1 MSTCFVFFDA
11 LHYTP
16 DGDLPEQLWATRLD
30 DKGEVD
36 IALSEQTPEAISS
49 MQEGVRTV
57 IVLPA
62 SIASIHFLDLPKLSA
77 RKAREAIPYAI
88 EEALAEPVQEV
99 QVAFEHDAT
108 HPLRYRVVVL
118 NKLRLNTWI
127 SALDVLGI
135 SFDAITLDW
144 CALKPGD
151 VCATD
156 TDLLVYDGEEE
167 DALNGALSPQAVSM
181 YMQAKQDTSFS
192 GVVFDDSEALLHVPG
207 LTKAAGSYRFFI
219 AKRLS
224 QQSFLNLCQGDFL
237 RAKQGKKSRFYW
249 YTLCGILLGV
259 WFLSV
264 LGMNVFLLHALKGK
278 EKQVDR
284 QIETIYRGFFPEATQ
299 VISPR
304 FRIEQLLKRDV
315 TKEESSF
322 WMLLD
327 KLSIVFSKH
336 PLKVQE
342 IRFREQMISVSL
354 IAESFAALESFEAAL
369 KEKVVNVR
377 QVEAST
383 RDNQVVATLELQL

>member
-1 MSTCFVFFDA
+1 MFFFDA

-30 DKGEVD
+30 DAGEVD
-36 IALSEQTPEAISS
+36 IALSEQTPEAISA
-49 MQEGVRTV
+49 MQEGIRTV

-62 SIASIHFLDLPKLSA
+62 SVASIHFLDLPKLSA

-99 QVAFEHDAT
+99 QVAFERDAV
-108 HPLRYRVVVL
+108 HPLRYHVAVL
-118 NKLRLNTWI
+118 NKLRLNSWI
-127 SALDVLGI
+127 SALDALGI
-135 SFDAITLDW
+135 NFDAITLDW

-156 TDLLVYDGEEE
+156 TDLLVYDGEEG

-181 YMQAKQDTSFS
+181 YMQAKQNTSFS
-192 GVVFDDSEALLHVPG
+192 GVVFDDSAASLHIPG
-207 LTKAAGSYRFFI
+207 LTETAGSYRLFI
-219 AKRLS
+219 ATHLLK
-224 QQSFLNLCQGDFL
+224 QPFLNLCQGDFQ
-237 RAKQGKKSRFYW
+237 RTKQGKKSRYW
-249 YTLCGILLGV
+249 YVLCGSLFAV

-264 LGMNVFLLHALKGK
+264 LGMNMFMLHALKGK
-278 EKQVDR
+278 EKLVGEK
-284 QIETIYRGFFPEATQ
+284 IETIYRSFFPEATQ

-304 FRIEQLLKRDV
+304 FRVEQLLKRDV
-315 TKEESSF
+315 SKEESSF

-336 PLKVQE
+336 PLEVQE
-342 IRFREQMISVSL
+342 IRFRDQMISVSL

-369 KEKVVNVR
+369 KEKAVNVK

-383 RDNQVVATLELQL
+383 RDNQVVSTLELQL